1 MAPAGTSSTERRA
14 APRDLEALR
23 ALSLAIARGEAAP
36 RLGPKAQEVLS
47 RLLELSGDQ
56 ALLSISTL
64 ARRLDVN
71 PSTISR
77 LARALG
83 YQRFGELQGILL
95 SERLDGSRSFY
106 RQHATAALAADRQD
120 LLAQAR
126 QLGREHCHNIER
138 FQQGLANDDLEAFAT
153 AVMGARRVRLHG
165 LRQFHAFASF
175 LAYGLGMLRA
185 DVALLSDSGY
195 GVAEGLAALAP
206 DDVLIVASC
215 KPYTR
220 HVAEACQ
227 AAHEHGIHTIAVT
240 DFASSPLVRH
250 SDLAI
255 LVPHETSF
263 VSNSMVTFI
272 CAAECLVNACATHAG
287 EDAAEALSRRDLFI
301 ETLGIE
307 QP

>member
-1 MAPAGTSSTERRA
+1 M
-14 APRDLEALR
+14 
-23 ALSLAIARGEAAP
+23 
-36 RLGPKAQEVLS
+36 RLGSKAQEVLS

-56 ALLSISTL
+56 ALLSISTV
-64 ARRLDVN
+64 AQRLKVS

-77 LARALG
+77 LARTLG
-83 YQRFGELQGILL
+83 YERFGDLQSILL
-95 SERLDGSRSFY
+95 SERLDASRSFY
-106 RQHATAALAADRQD
+106 RQHATRALAADRQD
-120 LLAQAR
+120 LLGQAH

-138 FQQGLANDDLEAFAT
+138 FQQTLGNDDLETFADT
-153 AVMGARRVRLHG
+153 VMSAGRVRLHG

-175 LAYGLGMLRA
+175 LAYGIGMLRA
-185 DVALLSDSGY
+185 DVALLSDSGH
-195 GVAEGLAALAP
+195 GVAEGLAALSP
-206 DDVLIVASC
+206 GDVLIAASC

-220 HVAEACQ
+220 HVIDVCQ
-227 AAHEHGIHTIAVT
+227 AAHEHGIRTIAVT
-240 DFASSPLVRH
+240 DFASSPLVQH

-287 EDAAEALSRRDLFI
+287 EEAAQALSRRDLFI